1 MQHIR
6 KRLEKVCSINIPV
19 LIQGDP
25 GTGKEILAHWIHAHS
40 PWRDGSFVKVNCA
53 AIPGMLLESEL
64 FGYQKGAFTG
74 AVTSKPGRAE
84 LAQGGTLFLDEIS
97 SLDPV
102 LQAKLLQVLQDGR
115 FSRLGDEEERR
126 LDARVI
132 CTSNLR
138 IEEAVRLGHFRKDLY
153 YRIDVFHVDLVPL
166 SDRRKD
172 IPQIAKYLFD
182 ELCKRYQRDVPP
194 ISSRMLEALQLRD
207 FNGNVRELENRIAAY
222 VLLGL
227 EETPEEIAALRQHL
241 ATKSAIQQ
249 DGVIPLKQVAE
260 KACREVGREAILQA
274 LQANR
279 WNRRRAAE
287 DLKISY
293 RALLYKIR
301 EAGVPPKQSNRQI
314 LGAGG
319 TPTSSAE

>member
-1 MQHIR
+1 
-6 KRLEKVCSINIPV
+6 
-19 LIQGDP
+19 
-25 GTGKEILAHWIHAHS
+25 
-40 PWRDGSFVKVNCA
+40 
-53 AIPGMLLESEL
+53 
-64 FGYQKGAFTG
+64 
-74 AVTSKPGRAE
+74 
-84 LAQGGTLFLDEIS
+84 
-97 SLDPV
+97 
-102 LQAKLLQVLQDGR
+102 
-115 FSRLGDEEERR
+115 
-126 LDARVI
+126 
-132 CTSNLR
+132 
-138 IEEAVRLGHFRKDLY
+138 
-153 YRIDVFHVDLVPL
+153 
-166 SDRRKD
+166 
-172 IPQIAKYLFD
+172 
-182 ELCKRYQRDVPP
+182 
-194 ISSRMLEALQLRD
+194 
-207 FNGNVRELENRIAAY
+207 VRELENRIAAY